1 MNQQRHHCLSKEAIM
16 DDASTRVIDLI
27 FGRWR
32 SQILY
37 TGVKWGVFDALASG
51 PKSAIRVASELGVD
65 AGMLYRLMRALG
77 SLELLKEDNNQTFS
91 LTPMGELLRR
101 DHSHTLR
108 GMTLW
113 EEGPL
118 TYSAWKHLPDLIKEG
133 KQEGFVREFG
143 RPLFEY
149 LSQNPSHG
157 EVFNEAMSSYSSSQT
172 TWALEALEGYNFS
185 GVSHLCDVGGGHGQM
200 LCSFLAKHRH
210 LKGTVLELSSVI
222 ENTDLLWA
230 DKMGVGDRCTY
241 VAGDMFTEV
250 PPADA
255 YMMKMILH
263 DWNDEECMQILSN
276 IYRAAPQNGRVF
288 VIEHVI
294 PDPDIPHFSK
304 LFDIHML
311 VMLTGRER
319 TTAEYAGLL
328 ERAGWQYLQT
338 WYPASRMMGV
348 VEGVKA

>member
-1 MNQQRHHCLSKEAIM
+1 M
-16 DDASTRVIDLI
+16 DDAGAKVIDLI

-37 TGVKWGVFDALASG
+37 AGVKLGVFDTLAHG
-51 PKSAIRVASELGVD
+51 PKNAVSVASELDVD

-77 SLELLKEDNNQTFS
+77 SLELLKEDNTRTFS
-91 LTPMGELLRR
+91 LTPMGELLHR
-101 DHSHTLR
+101 DHPQTLR

-157 EVFNEAMSSYSSSQT
+157 EVFNEAMSSYSSAYNA
-172 TWALEALEGYNFS
+172 WVLEALENYDFDRI
-185 GVSHLCDVGGGHGQM
+185 SHLCDVGGGHGLT
-200 LCSFLAKHRH
+200 LCSLLAKHPH
-210 LKGTVLELSSVI
+210 LKGTVLELPSVI
-222 ENTDLLWA
+222 ENKELLWA
-230 DKMGVGDRCTY
+230 DKLGVGDRCAY
-241 VAGDMFTEV
+241 IVGDMFREV

-255 YMMKMILH
+255 YMMKGVIH

-276 IYRAAPQNGRVF
+276 AHQAAPRNGRVF
-288 VIEHVI
+288 IMEFVVPG
-294 PDPDIPHFSK
+294 PDTPHFSK

-319 TTAEYAGLL
+319 TTEEYARLL
-328 ERAGWQYLQT
+328 EGAGWKYRQT
-338 WYPASRMMGV
+338 WYPASKMLGI